1 MLNVLLV
8 ILQFFVA
15 IMPLI
20 TYSKR
25 GKYSFYYLKTA
36 DNGLKI
42 PFDREL
48 KEQR

>member
-1 MLNVLLV
+1 MLLV
-8 ILQFFVA
+8 ILQFLVA

-36 DNGLKI
+36 DNRLKI
-42 PFDREL
+42 PFYHEV